1 MDLRRLKKY
10 CVDIVF
16 CIDTTGSMSP
26 IIRSVKKYAVDFYD
40 KVHFE
45 MELQGKQVDLLRVK
59 VISFRDFA
67 CDGEE
72 ALKQSDFFV
81 LDRNNYSGRK
91 ETFYELPP
99 VLNSLLPEEEYGVI
113 DDPGGVLIFYRR
125 ATGTQPAAR

>member
-1 MDLRRLKKY
+1 MPPPNSREMAK
-10 CVDIVF
+10 VDTEGMNTMVTPESTVVCQNEPGVWFLPKARVF
-16 CIDTTGSMSP
+16 
-26 IIRSVKKYAVDFYD
+26 DFP
-40 KVHFE
+40 
-45 MELQGKQVDLLRVK
+45 
-59 VISFRDFA
+59 VIGFGTPPVFRA
-67 CDGEE
+67 
-72 ALKQSDFFV
+72 DFFV